1 MGNEHNDDIFDYSGL
16 AAYVKLAHG
25 TPRHWVS
32 AGKIPYIKLG
42 SRVMFSRKEI
52 DRWLETRKQ
61 LVSRAQPVYTGN
73 ETQPLPFGGEA

>member
-1 MGNEHNDDIFDYSGL
+1 MGNEHNDDIFDYPGL

-25 TPRHWVS
+25 TLRHWVS

-52 DRWLETRKQ
+52 NAWLLTHKQ
-61 LVSRAQPVYTGN
+61 YGKKTGN
-73 ETQPLPFGGEA
+73 ETEPAALPLPFGGEA